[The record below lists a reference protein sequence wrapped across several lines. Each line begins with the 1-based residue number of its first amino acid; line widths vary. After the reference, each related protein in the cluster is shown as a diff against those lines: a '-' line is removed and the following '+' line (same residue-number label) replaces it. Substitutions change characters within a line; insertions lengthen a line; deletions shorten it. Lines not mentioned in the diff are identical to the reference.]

1 MSKKALRPKKI
12 TYTRLKNG
20 NTEIV
25 NSTVHV
31 RDKEISK
38 GRIKKEP
45 DLPDGYRFTAF
56 TSDKGKRNIKNFIER
71 SYGSDREFIYPAN
84 TKFYGIVGPDRK
96 IKAAGEVYRMNWAM
110 SESRHLVVDPD
121 ERGAGFGKK
130 MLEYLDHKTETPVN
144 TLTTK
149 NPYVERMARTL
160 NYEKQRN
167 AEGPSGDEIGIYIKN
182 M

>member
-1 MSKKALRPKKI
+1 
-12 TYTRLKNG
+12 
-20 NTEIV
+20 
-25 NSTVHV
+25 
-31 RDKEISK
+31 
-38 GRIKKEP
+38 
-45 DLPDGYRFTAF
+45 
-56 TSDKGKRNIKNFIER
+56 
-71 SYGSDREFIYPAN
+71 
-84 TKFYGIVGPDRK
+84 
-96 IKAAGEVYRMNWAM
+96 
-110 SESRHLVVDPD
+110 VDPD